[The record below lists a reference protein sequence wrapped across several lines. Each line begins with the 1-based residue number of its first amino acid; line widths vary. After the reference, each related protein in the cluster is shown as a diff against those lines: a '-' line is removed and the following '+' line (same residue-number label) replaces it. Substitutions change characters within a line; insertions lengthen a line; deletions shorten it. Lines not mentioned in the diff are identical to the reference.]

1 MEQIIEETLKVLNR
15 GGIILYPTDTVWG
28 IGCDGTKPEA
38 VRKIYALKRRIDT
51 KAMIM
56 LVGKVDD
63 LWRYVE
69 DVPPIAEEL
78 FEASSGGGKPVTVIL
93 PGGCGVADNVLPEE
107 GTIAL
112 RVPGHDFCQRLLRKF
127 KRPLVSTSANISG
140 EKSPNNFGEIS
151 AEILSGVDYI
161 VPREMEK
168 GAKGSPSSIIMVG
181 GDSSVTIIRQ

>member
-1 MEQIIEETLKVLNR
+1 MQQIIEETLKVLNK

-38 VRKIYALKRRIDT
+38 VKKIYELKQRIDS

-63 LWRYVE
+63 VWRYVE
-69 DVPPIAEEL
+69 EVPVIAEEL
-78 FEASSGGGKPVTVIL
+78 FAASSGGGKPVTLIL
-93 PGGCGVADNVLPEE
+93 PKGCGVADNALPEE
-107 GTIAL
+107 KTIAL
-112 RVPGHDFCQRLLRKF
+112 RIPNHDFCQQLLRKF

-140 EKSPNNFGEIS
+140 EKSPAAFAQIS
-151 AEILSGVDYI
+151 QEILSGVDYI

-168 GAKGSPSSIIMVG
+168 GATGSPSSIIMVG
-181 GDSSVTIIRQ
+181 EDCEITIVRP